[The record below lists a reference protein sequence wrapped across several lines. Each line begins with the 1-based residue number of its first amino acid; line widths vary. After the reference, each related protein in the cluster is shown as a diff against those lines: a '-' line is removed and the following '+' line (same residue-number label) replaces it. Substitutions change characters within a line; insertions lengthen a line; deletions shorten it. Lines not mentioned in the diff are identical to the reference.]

1 MMIKQKTYTSGGNNQ
16 TIIGANMGNHHKVDK
31 SQGFIDEGM
40 TLITETDS
48 DRYLEMASKR
58 NRNKRK
64 EELYDIP
71 EDRMSRPC
79 GGAGGFDDF
88 VERWTEGTK

>member
-1 MMIKQKTYTSGGNNQ
+1 
-16 TIIGANMGNHHKVDK
+16 MGNSPVDK
-31 SQGFIDEGM
+31 SKDFMDEGM

-48 DRYLEMASKR
+48 DRYLDLAAKR

-64 EELYDIP
+64 EELYPIP
-71 EDRMSRPC
+71 ENRLDRPC
-79 GGAGGFDDF
+79 GGAGCFDDF